1 MKRIELLITPEN
13 AGQRLD
19 RALRDAVPE
28 LSRAVLQ
35 KAVLAGHCQVDGLPV
50 TRPDTKTRLGQHV
63 VLHLPHAENTLAAE
77 EGHLE
82 LLWQDA
88 SLVVC
93 NKPAGL
99 TVHPCP
105 SCPEHTLVQRLLG
118 RFPQLAR
125 LDGLRPGI
133 VHRLDKDTS
142 GLLLAALH
150 EAARLAL
157 SAAFARR
164 EVRKEYLAL
173 VSGLPPEQG
182 ECREALGRHPTAKV
196 KMAVLPEAHGGK
208 FAHTAWRRLWHTPD
222 KKVSLLAVRIHTGR
236 THQIRVHLAHLGHPL
251 LGDRLYAPAAVRD
264 LAPRQMLHAWRLA
277 FIHPDSGEEMRFACP
292 PPEDMPLAAL
302 AACRRMRRIVITG
315 NPGSGKSALAEHLAA
330 RGLPTVSADALV
342 ANLYAPGGEAA
353 AWLEQRCGGKV
364 SAKDGSVDKAA
375 LLAAMRAD
383 PLLRHEVEET
393 VHALV
398 RIGIENFWHA
408 QEAGGAPLAVAE
420 VPLYF
425 ECGWQNMFSPKP
437 LSVGVHCPL
446 SRRLRRIMDSRGWS
460 EEKAAALE
468 AWQWPEARKEAA
480 CDLLVDNSGAPE
492 ALEDAAHAL
501 LTRLER
507 IRHEEEAA
515 QWRRLEELWR

>member
-1 MKRIELLITPEN
+1 MNHIELLITAKT
-13 AGQRLD
+13 AGLRLD
-19 RALRDAVPE
+19 RALRDALPDM
-28 LSRAVLQ
+28 SRAALQ
-35 KAVLAGHCQVDGLPV
+35 KAVLAGRCQVDGLPA
-50 TRPDTKTRLGQHV
+50 TRPDARVKSGQR
-63 VLHLPHAENTLAAE
+63 VLLCLPRTENTLAAE

-82 LLWQDA
+82 LIWQDA

-105 SCPEHTLVQRLLG
+105 SCQEHTLVQRLLG

-142 GLLLAALH
+142 GLLLVALN

-173 VSGLPPEQG
+173 VSGLPPERG

-196 KMAVLPEAHGGK
+196 KMTVLPEARGGK
-208 FAHTAWRRLWHTPD
+208 AAHTTWRRLWHAPD
-222 KKVSLLAVRIHTGR
+222 KRVSLLAVRIHTGR

-251 LGDRLYAPAAVRD
+251 LGDRLYAPSPARD

-277 FIHPDSGEEMRFACP
+277 FIHPGSGEEMQFVCP

-302 AACRRMRRIVITG
+302 AACRRMRRVVITG
-315 NPGSGKSALAEHLAA
+315 NPGSGKSALTGLLAA
-330 RGLPTVSADALV
+330 QGLPTVSADAVV
-342 ANLYAPGGEAA
+342 ADLYAPGGEAA
-353 AWLEQRCGGKV
+353 AWLERRCGGRV
-364 SAKDGSVDKAA
+364 SAKDGGVDKTA
-375 LLAAMRAD
+375 LLTAMRAD
-383 PLLRHEVEET
+383 PLLRRDVEET

-398 RIGIENFWHA
+398 RIAIENFWYE
-408 QEAGGAPLAVAE
+408 QESANAPLAVAE

-425 ECGWQNMFSPKP
+425 ECGWQNAFSPTP
-437 LSVGVHCPL
+437 LTVGVHCPL
-446 SRRLRRIMDSRGWS
+446 SLRLQRIMDSRGWN

-468 AWQWPEARKEAA
+468 AWQWPESRKEAA
-480 CDLLVDNSGAPE
+480 CDLLVDNSGPPE
-492 ALEDAAHAL
+492 ALENAARAL
-501 LTRLER
+501 LNDLER
-507 IRHEEEAA
+507 IRLDEEAA
-515 QWRRLEELWR
+515 QRRRLEELWR

>member
-1 MKRIELLITPEN
+1 MNRIELLITTEN

-19 RALRDAVPE
+19 RALRDAAPD
-28 LSRAVLQ
+28 LSRAALQ
-35 KAVLAGHCQVDGLPV
+35 KAVLAGHCLVDGLPASRPDAK
-50 TRPDTKTRLGQHV
+50 TRPGQRV
-63 VLHLPHAENTLAAE
+63 VLQLPRAESALTAE

-82 LLWQDA
+82 LLWRDA
-88 SLVVC
+88 DLVVC

-118 RFPQLAR
+118 RFPQLAQ

-142 GLLLAALH
+142 GLLLVALT
-150 EAARLAL
+150 EPSRLAL

-173 VSGLPPEQG
+173 VSGLPPERG
-182 ECREALGRHPTAKV
+182 ECREALGRHPTAKI
-196 KMAVLPEAHGGK
+196 KMAVLPEARGGK
-208 FAHTAWRRLWHTPD
+208 PAHTAWTRLWHTPD
-222 KKVSLLAVRIHTGR
+222 KRFSLLAVRIHTGR

-251 LGDRLYAPAAVRD
+251 LGDRLYAPAPVRD

-277 FIHPDSGEEMRFACP
+277 FTHPGSGEEMRFACP

-302 AACRRMRRIVITG
+302 AACRRMRRLVITG
-315 NPGSGKSALAEHLAA
+315 NPGSGKSALTGRLAA
-330 RGLPTVSADALV
+330 QGLPTVSADALV
-342 ANLYAPGGEAA
+342 ADLYAPGGEAA
-353 AWLEQRCGGKV
+353 AWLERRCGGNV
-364 SAKDGSVDKAA
+364 SAKDGGVDKTA

-383 PLLRHEVEET
+383 PLLRRDVEET

-398 RIGIENFWHA
+398 RMAIENFWRE
-408 QEAGGAPLAVAE
+408 QEAADAPLAVAE

-425 ECGWQNMFSPKP
+425 ECGWQNIFSPKP

-446 SRRLRRIMDSRGWS
+446 PLRLRRIMDSRGWS

-480 CDLLVDNSGAPE
+480 CDLLVDNSGPPE
-492 ALEDAAHAL
+492 ALENAARAL
-501 LTRLER
+501 SADLER
-507 IRHEEEAA
+507 IHRDEEAA
-515 QWRRLEELWR
+515 QRRRLEELWR

>member
-1 MKRIELLITPEN
+1 MNSVELLITAKN

-19 RALRDAVPE
+19 RALREAVPDM
-28 LSRAVLQ
+28 SRAALQ
-35 KAVLAGHCQVDGLPV
+35 KAVLAGLCQVDGLPM
-50 TRPDTKTRLGQHV
+50 TRPDAKMKSGQRV
-63 VLHLPHAENTLAAE
+63 LLHLPHTENTLSAE
-77 EGHLE
+77 DGHLE

-142 GLLLAALH
+142 GLLLVALN
-150 EAARLAL
+150 ETARLAL

-182 ECREALGRHPTAKV
+182 ECHEALGRHPTAKI
-196 KMAVLPEAHGGK
+196 KMTILSEARGGK
-208 FAHTAWRRLWHTPD
+208 PAHTTWRRLWHSPD
-222 KKVSLLAVRIHTGR
+222 KRISLLAVRIHTGR

-251 LGDRLYAPAAVRD
+251 LGDRLYAPSPVRD
-264 LAPRQMLHAWRLA
+264 LAPRQMLHAWRLS
-277 FIHPDSGEEMRFACP
+277 FTHPGNSENMHFACP

-302 AACRRMRRIVITG
+302 AACRRMQRIVITG
-315 NPGSGKSALAEHLAA
+315 NPGSGKSALTSLLAA
-330 RGLPTVSADALV
+330 RGLPTLSADAVV
-342 ANLYAPGGEAA
+342 AGLYAPGGEAA
-353 AWLEQRCGGKV
+353 VWLERRCGGKV
-364 SAKDGSVDKAA
+364 STEDGGVNKAA
-375 LLAAMRAD
+375 LLAAMQAD
-383 PLLRHEVEET
+383 SLLRREVEET

-398 RIGIENFWHA
+398 RIAIENFWHEK
-408 QEAGGAPLAVAE
+408 EAAGALLAVAE

-425 ECGWQNMFSPKP
+425 ECGWQNAFNPKP
-437 LSVGVHCPL
+437 LTVGVHCPL
-446 SRRLRRIMDSRGWS
+446 SRRLRRIMNSRGWS

-468 AWQWPEARKEAA
+468 AWQWPESRKEAA
-480 CDLLVDNSGAPE
+480 CDLLVDNSGSPE
-492 ALEDAAHAL
+492 ALDGAARMLWDDLA
-501 LTRLER
+501 R
-507 IRHEEEAA
+507 IRRDEEAA
-515 QWRRLEELWR
+515 QRQRLEEVWR